1 MRARVSALALS
12 LFLLALAPGTAS
24 AQFDDGRDYPDRNQ
38 AQPLDRLL
46 PEIRRSHP
54 GRFYDAEG
62 PFMGGDGQMHYRIKW
77 MTPDGRV
84 VWLDANART
93 GRVLGSGGGRH
104 DYGNDNGPYDRDH
117 DRDDR
122 EHSDHPMPD
131 HGDDRHDHMNDDHG
145 HGGRGD
151 QGGGWGGG
159 FWVAAAVVVA
169 MAAGTIIMATK
180 R

>member
-24 AQFDDGRDYPDRNQ
+24 AQFYDGRDYPDRNQ

-104 DYGNDNGPYDRDH
+104 DYGNDGPFDH

-122 EHSDHPMPD
+122 ENYNRPPPD
-131 HGDDRHDHMNDDHG
+131 HGPDHHDHFDDDRG
-145 HGGRGD
+145 HGDRGG

-159 FWVAAAVVVA
+159 FW
-169 MAAGTIIMATK
+169 GGGGGGDGGHHHHGH
-180 R
+180 